1 MNKVFKKKNGI
12 AAALSIPLLHSTPVY
27 VQLLLGLACG
37 ILDQI
42 LCTLAVY
49 KNIHL
54 FLDMYF
60 TIFASYFGL
69 VAGLFSSFIKHVV
82 ISLFLGNSIASSA
95 WGICTVS
102 AVFAVRLFLARQKS
116 IFIIE
121 LMTLVL
127 ILTCVISI
135 EGAVIA
141 SFFYNCSTTF
151 VEDPSIAG
159 YILSLLRQG
168 FPLFFTAFVSR
179 IPVNFIDKGLAV
191 LSSWIL
197 YRAVHGIIHLL
208 LKKN

>member
-1 MNKVFKKKNGI
+1 MNKLFKKKNGI
-12 AAALSIPLLHSTPVY
+12 DSVLSISLLKSPPVY

-49 KNIHL
+49 KNIHI

-69 VAGLFSSFIKHVV
+69 VSGLFSAFIKHIV
-82 ISLFLGNSIASSA
+82 ISLILKNPISSSV
-95 WGICTVS
+95 WVLCTVS
-102 AVFAVRLFLARQKS
+102 AVFTVRLFLARQKS

-135 EGAVIA
+135 EGAIIA
-141 SFFYNCSTTF
+141 SFFYNFSTTF
-151 VEDPSIAG
+151 EEDPSIAD
-159 YILSLLRQG
+159 YILSLLRQS
-168 FPLFFTAFVSR
+168 FPLFFSAFVSR
-179 IPVNFIDKGLAV
+179 IQVNFIDKGLGV

-197 YRAVHGIIHLL
+197 YCIVRAVIHFI
-208 LKKN
+208 LKKK